1 MLTPE
6 RVEEWAVL
14 GGASS
19 TRERKSE
26 YNDKNAYAD
35 EDADEDADE
44 AASESE
50 SENQNQKT
58 KREELV
64 VGKDKFP
71 DEFVLGL
78 NQTWKF

>member
-1 MLTPE
+1 MLTPD

-14 GGASS
+14 GGHASRS
-19 TRERKSE
+19 GSGSNTRDSI
-26 YNDKNAYAD
+26 DG
-35 EDADEDADE
+35 DEDADE

-50 SENQNQKT
+50 KQNQKM
-58 KREELV
+58 KPKQKELV